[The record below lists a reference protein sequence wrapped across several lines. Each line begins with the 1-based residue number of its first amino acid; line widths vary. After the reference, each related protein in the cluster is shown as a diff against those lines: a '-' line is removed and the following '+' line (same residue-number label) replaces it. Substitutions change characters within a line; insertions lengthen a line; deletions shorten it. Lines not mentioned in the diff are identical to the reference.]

1 MQAKYT
7 KNRKTQNNTS
17 FFFIYWYDF
26 IPSYEILTNIP
37 RNIALI
43 SHIFSSPPTRNP
55 KNHSPKL
62 ETIPSIFLEGNY
74 DYMQYVLLRTT
85 NDNNNYN
92 ITIAKNLRLLQK
104 W

>member
-37 RNIALI
+37 PNIDWFPT
-43 SHIFSSPPTRNP
+43 FSLLLPPGIP
-55 KNHSPKL
+55 KIIPPKL